1 MQDTENN
8 RFQRR
13 LDELNAKVDALPQA
27 QRGPLRAAIFD
38 AQKQHAKMQD
48 AIKWAHAID
57 ANRQTK
63 RPEESNVTG

>member
-1 MQDTENN
+1 MQDAKNDS
-8 RFQRR
+8 FQRR
-13 LDELNAKVDALPQA
+13 LDELNAKVDALPLPH
-27 QRGPLRAAIFD
+27 RGPLRAAIFD